1 MADELT
7 AAELVRTVRATL
19 LALEELRGDLRALA
33 ARVVALGEQVAA
45 TTADPAAAEAAV
57 DARAAAILPAI
68 AIADANAPGRI
79 QLGDDI
85 DKYAEPPRD
94 GPPCLELLPICGARC
109 CGFEVTLSSQDLDEG
124 VLRWELGRP
133 YILRHGPDRRCVHL
147 GATGCD
153 AYAHRPAICRRYDCR
168 EDPRVWADYA
178 RRELAPAS
186 VADDDD
192 RDRDRREVEDARRR
206 GLVFESLRVRARPGS

>member
-7 AAELVRTVRATL
+7 ATELLQTVRATL

-57 DARAAAILPAI
+57 DARSAALLPAI
-68 AIADANAPGRI
+68 ALADANAPGRI

-133 YILRHGPDRRCVHL
+133 YILRRGADGRCVHA
-147 GATGCD
+147 GPSGCS
-153 AYAHRPAICRRYDCR
+153 AYAHRPATCRRYDCR

-186 VADDDD
+186 VGDNDD
-192 RDRDRREVEDARRR
+192 RDRRREVDAARSR
-206 GLVFESLRVRARPGS
+206 GLVFESLRVRTRR